1 MLRQESRPTMHYAH
15 LVSASGSHSKAERGL
30 AKLNVTRSLDYQTSM
45 LSPELMNQTVWLAT
59 QVQLLCN
66 WDDFSAIYRRWLE
79 DSGWYWSNDSSLSMT
94 SDANCLT
101 VQGRIPISE
110 IASIS
115 SVGICDKAAEKLFFR
130 DVICP
135 CIRHGKK
142 TSIKNLP
149 TICDGFRSISPSRLN
164 AHTHFNFISILSCPL
179 SFTII
184 HVVICK
190 CSNGRNTSKAF
201 GGFSCFIY
209 SNFFLFQISNL

>member
-1 MLRQESRPTMHYAH
+1 
-15 LVSASGSHSKAERGL
+15 
-30 AKLNVTRSLDYQTSM
+30 
-45 LSPELMNQTVWLAT
+45 
-59 QVQLLCN
+59 
-66 WDDFSAIYRRWLE
+66 
-79 DSGWYWSNDSSLSMT
+79 MT

-209 SNFFLFQISNL
+209 SNFFLFQISNLQVACDFDALTGRDYQAYIWLMVFVFDYCYVFQPAGSTQKQ